1 MQASQ
6 SIFGG
11 CSHTTGHAR
20 EPASAFIR
28 LLHPM
33 KFTIYQSSRQGPREY
48 NQDRIA
54 YSYSKDAMLA
64 VVADGM
70 GGHRHG
76 EVAAQLAVKMLTEA
90 FQRMA
95 MPILAHPFKF
105 LTDHILQVHDAIESL
120 AILKSLPESPR
131 TTLVAAI
138 VQHDELYCAHVG
150 DSRLYHVRDGR
161 VIFCTEDHSKVQML
175 YRKGLIRREDLLT
188 HPERSKVYNCLG
200 GEIQPQV
207 DLATKRPLWDGDVL
221 MLCSDGLWSLL
232 ENDEIGGFLTQGAVT
247 DTVPRLIELA
257 ESRVDQQNGDNM
269 SVIAVNWGGLPGMQQ
284 VSTATMPMDLT
295 TTIMGPIT
303 GSGGE
308 GTAKVGDVPDLSD
321 EEIEGAI
328 AEIQAAIKKS
338 TK

>member
-1 MQASQ
+1 
-6 SIFGG
+6 
-11 CSHTTGHAR
+11 
-20 EPASAFIR
+20 
-28 LLHPM
+28 M

-95 MPILAHPFKF
+95 LPILAHPSKF
-105 LTDHILQVHDAIESL
+105 LTDHIRQVHDAIESH
-120 AILKSLPESPR
+120 AVVKNLPESPR

-150 DSRLYHVRDGR
+150 DSRLYHIRDGR

-175 YRKGLIRREDLLT
+175 YRKGLIRKEELLT
-188 HPERSKVYNCLG
+188 HPERNKVYNCLG
-200 GEIQPQV
+200 GEIQPQI
-207 DLATKRPLWDGDVL
+207 DLAAKKRLWDGDVL
-221 MLCSDGLWSLL
+221 MLCTDGLWSLL
-232 ENDEIGGFLTQGAVT
+232 ENDEIGETLNHGAVT
-247 DTVPRLIELA
+247 DTVPMLMELA
-257 ESRVDQQNGDNM
+257 ESRVDQNGDNM
-269 SVIAVNWGGLPGMQQ
+269 SVIAFNWGGLPGMQQ

-295 TTIMGPIT
+295 TTIMGPMT
-303 GSGGE
+303 GGDGE
-308 GTAKVGDVPDLSD
+308 GMAKVGDVPDLSD

-328 AEIQAAIKKS
+328 AEIQAAIKR
-338 TK
+338 TPR

>member
-1 MQASQ
+1 
-6 SIFGG
+6 
-11 CSHTTGHAR
+11 
-20 EPASAFIR
+20 
-28 LLHPM
+28 M

-48 NQDRIA
+48 NQDRVA

-95 MPILAHPFKF
+95 MPILANPFKF
-105 LTDHILQVHDAIESL
+105 LTDHIHQIHDAIDSH
-120 AILKSLPESPR
+120 AIIKNLPESPR

-150 DSRLYHVRDGR
+150 DSRLYHIRDGR
-161 VIFCTEDHSKVQML
+161 VIFRTEDHSKVQML
-175 YRKGLIRREDLLT
+175 YRKGLIEKGDLLT
-188 HPERSKVYNCLG
+188 HPERNKVYNCLG

-207 DLATKRPLWDGDVL
+207 DLAAKRPLWDGDVL
-221 MLCSDGLWSLL
+221 MLCTDGLWSLL
-232 ENDEIGGFLTQGAVT
+232 ENEKIGETLNHGAVT
-247 DTVPRLIELA
+247 DTVPMLMELA
-257 ESRVDQQNGDNM
+257 ESRVDHHNGDNM
-269 SVIAVNWGGLPGMQQ
+269 SVIAINWGGLPGMQQ

-295 TTIMGPIT
+295 TTIMGPMT
-303 GSGGE
+303 ASGGE
-308 GTAKVGDVPDLSD
+308 GTAKVDDVPDLSD

-338 TK
+338 AK

>member
-1 MQASQ
+1 
-6 SIFGG
+6 
-11 CSHTTGHAR
+11 
-20 EPASAFIR
+20 
-28 LLHPM
+28 M

-95 MPILAHPFKF
+95 LPILAHPSKF
-105 LTDHILQVHDAIESL
+105 LADHIRQVHDAIESHAAL
-120 AILKSLPESPR
+120 GNLPESPR

-138 VQHDELYCAHVG
+138 VQHDELYCSHVG

-175 YRKGLIRREDLLT
+175 YRKGLIKKEELLT
-188 HPERSKVYNCLG
+188 HPERNKVYNCLG
-200 GEIQPQV
+200 GEILPRI
-207 DLATKRPLWDGDVL
+207 DLAAKRPLWDGDVL
-221 MLCSDGLWSLL
+221 MLCTDGLWSLL
-232 ENDEIGGFLTQGAVT
+232 DNEEIGEALNHGAVT
-247 DTVPRLIELA
+247 DTVPMLMELA
-257 ESRVDQQNGDNM
+257 ESRADQNGDNM
-269 SVIAVNWGGLPGMQQ
+269 SVIAINWGNLPGMQQ

-295 TTIMGPIT
+295 TTIMGPMT
-303 GSGGE
+303 GGDGSGL
-308 GTAKVGDVPDLSD
+308 AKVGDVPDLSD
-321 EEIEGAI
+321 EEIESAI

-338 TK
+338 PR

>member
-1 MQASQ
+1 
-6 SIFGG
+6 
-11 CSHTTGHAR
+11 
-20 EPASAFIR
+20 
-28 LLHPM
+28 M

-54 YSYSKDAMLA
+54 YSYSKDAMMA

-95 MPILAHPFKF
+95 LPILAHPFKF
-105 LTDHILQVHDAIESL
+105 LTDHIRQIHDAIDSH
-120 AILKSLPESPR
+120 AIIKSLPENPR
-131 TTLVAAI
+131 TTLVVAI

-161 VIFCTEDHSKVQML
+161 VIFRTEDHSKVQMM
-175 YRKGLIRREDLLT
+175 YRKGMIKKEELLT
-188 HPERSKVYNCLG
+188 HPERNKVYNCLG
-200 GEIQPQV
+200 GEVLPQV
-207 DLATKRPLWDGDVL
+207 DLATKKPLWDGDVL
-221 MLCSDGLWSLL
+221 MLCTDGLWSLL
-232 ENDEIGGFLTQGAVT
+232 DNEEIGEILNNGAVT
-247 DTVPRLIELA
+247 DTVPVLMQLA
-257 ESRVDQQNGDNM
+257 ESRADQNGDNM
-269 SVIAVNWGGLPGMQQ
+269 SVIAFNWGGLPGMLQ

-295 TTIMGPIT
+295 TTIMGPMT
-303 GSGGE
+303 GSGDE
-308 GTAKVGDVPDLSD
+308 GAVKLGDVPDLSD